1 MSSFRRPTRIAVAS
15 GTLIGG
21 TVGLAT
27 TAMSSPPL
35 NCGAG
40 ATSISPTVCEAVFT
54 TTGSTSWTPPANAN
68 TVEALLVGG
77 GGNGHDWVDWGYAGE
92 GGAVKV
98 VSLSNT
104 GSVSIVVG
112 AAATA
117 SSVQQGSN
125 PLESAMQGADGATP
139 PNGNY
144 ASDSYSGGAGAGAG
158 GDASGYN
165 GGAGVTV
172 NSLVTSGSLFY
183 GDNDCFGGGGGTIG
197 YNYNGMQPV
206 GSQYEWFVG
215 TASCGGGSATQ
226 TNDVASFVAPTA
238 GSGGGG
244 SANYVTG
251 ASDNGASGR
260 VVIRFTLNP
269 ATTTTTVAPTTT
281 TTVAPTTTTTVPP
294 TTTTTVAPTT
304 TTTVPPTTTT
314 TVAPTT
320 TTVPPTT
327 TTTVAPT
334 TTTVPETTTTS
345 EVTTTTEPGTTTSTE
360 EVTTTTLTVLPHTGS
375 NVRTFVALG
384 SFLMILGSLSV
395 LLGRRRSED

>member
-77 GGNGHDWVDWGYAGE
+77 GGNGHDWYVGGYAGE

-304 TTTVPPTTTT
+304 TT
-314 TVAPTT
+314 
-320 TTVPPTT
+320 VPPTT

-360 EVTTTTLTVLPHTGS
+360 EVTSTTLTVLPHTGS